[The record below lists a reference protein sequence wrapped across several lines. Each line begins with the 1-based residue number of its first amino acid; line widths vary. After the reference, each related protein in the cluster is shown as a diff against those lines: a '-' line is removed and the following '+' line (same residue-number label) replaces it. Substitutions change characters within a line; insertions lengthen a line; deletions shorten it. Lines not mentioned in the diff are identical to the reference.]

1 MDMPAFVRRHS
12 RVRMSR
18 AQWSEMTA
26 ELGRRAG
33 GIRESGAFLLA
44 NVSDGRPVV
53 RRVVY
58 FDDLDPA
65 SLNGGVSLNSA
76 AFAKLWRLA
85 SSQELHVIADVHTH
99 PANFVHQSAID
110 LANPMVAMAGHVA
123 IVVPHLAA
131 RRLEPSDCG
140 VHVYLG
146 NHQWRES
153 LGRQALG
160 LLYVGRWA

>member
-1 MDMPAFVRRHS
+1 
-12 RVRMSR
+12 
-18 AQWSEMTA
+18 
-26 ELGRRAG
+26 
-33 GIRESGAFLLA
+33 
-44 NVSDGRPVV
+44 VV